1 MQNWKIKKMSYKR
14 INLHL
19 SAIAVL
25 AKHYKEGT
33 DLLFCPL
40 CVEPGCADCLWE
52 IIEGKQC
59 FDFRR
64 ELGIEGEMIIIRNYK
79 EWQEARIPMLK
90 RWKKILKAELKR
102 RAELGA

>member
-1 MQNWKIKKMSYKR
+1 MQNWKIKRMSGKR

-33 DLLFCPL
+33 DLLYCPFCAEL
-40 CVEPGCADCLWE
+40 GCADCLWE

-64 ELGIEGEMIIIRNYK
+64 ELGIKGEMIIIRNYK

-90 RWKKILKAELKR
+90 RWKKILQAEKDSR
-102 RAELGA
+102 TEGGG